1 MAAIHKAVLFVAL
14 AVIGDI
20 PVNIKVGN
28 VIKLPPL
35 AIALSGLV
43 MNAVLKRSKL
53 WTRVKLLGILDL
65 LLRKNIC

>member
-28 VIKLPPL
+28 VIKLPPP
-35 AIALSGLV
+35 AIALQQIV
-43 MNAVLKRSKL
+43 IKPV
-53 WTRVKLLGILDL
+53 TRTPSPQAMRR
-65 LLRKNIC
+65 LRYTLYDWKSL

>member
-28 VIKLPPL
+28 VIKLPSF
-35 AIALSGLV
+35 AIALSDPAI
-43 MNAVLKRSKL
+43 NAVLKRSKL
-53 WTRVKLLGILDL
+53 AMDT
-65 LLRKNIC
+65 C